1 MNTFT
6 SPRVREG
13 LVFAGLLGLT
23 VLASCFLTVDPALAA
38 NTLLSPDDAPSI
50 VTNATGGEGNAK
62 DLILRIINYF
72 LTFLGVIAV
81 IMVIYAGVL
90 YVTSAGNDDA
100 VGKAKKIL
108 LYAGIGLLLV
118 FVSYALVN
126 TILGA
131 VTAGSTT
138 TV

>member
-1 MNTFT
+1 MNTLT
-6 SPRVREG
+6 SPRIREG
-13 LVFAGLLGLT
+13 LAFAGLLGLT
-23 VLASCFLTVDPALAA
+23 VLASAVLTVEPAFA
-38 NTLLSPDDAPSI
+38 NALLDSSDAPSI
-50 VTNATGGEGNAK
+50 ITNATGGEGDAK
-62 DLILRIINYF
+62 ALILRIINYF

-90 YVTSAGNDDA
+90 YVTSAGNDDS

-108 LYAGIGLLLV
+108 LYAGMGLLLV